1 MERDEIKWDGWFDAG
16 PDLPGLLA
24 GPSAARCWPQ
34 KRAALDAASDFY
46 LVFPLCSGMSI
57 SWMIDSVT

>member
-1 MERDEIKWDGWFDAG
+1 MDREMRSNGMVGLTPG

-34 KRAALDAASDFY
+34 KRAALDAASELY
-46 LVFPLCSGMSI
+46 LFVAVQLLQLLQ
-57 SWMIDSVT
+57 